1 MIPIKQPHIEHLARK
16 ILPQLGLELEDLDG
30 FTCCP
35 DPVWFRSI
43 DNLAWMSVAAR
54 NLCVAEERG
63 LNILTL
69 CNACAGVLNETN
81 ALLKKDAKIQTK
93 VNEILDEIGHEFHG
107 SIEVRHVLDV
117 LSKDI
122 EQEKIQSLVKRELKT
137 LNVATHTG
145 CHLMRPHEIM
155 QFYNPEDPKVF
166 DKLVSIL
173 GANPVSYTLKTR
185 CCGFSMSLS
194 YLDASSAATKD
205 KLMSAKEAG
214 ADCIAVSCPA
224 CFQQLDTGQLLASRA
239 FGLNFKIP
247 VLNYLELLGLAMG
260 YSLDEVGYNTHKI
273 KDANLE
279 KKFLPENNIPK
290 YF

>member
-1 MIPIKQPHIEHLARK
+1 M
-16 ILPQLGLELEDLDG
+16 ELEDLDG

-35 DPVWFRSI
+35 DPIWFRSI

-54 NLCVAEERG
+54 NLCVAEEKG
-63 LNILTL
+63 LNIFTL
-69 CNACAGVLNETN
+69 CNACAAVLAETN
-81 ALLKKDAKIQTK
+81 ALLKNDAKMQTK
-93 VNEILDEIGHEFHG
+93 VNEILKETGHEFHG

-117 LSKDI
+117 LNKDVGP
-122 EQEKIQSLVKRELKT
+122 EKIQSLVKRELKN

-145 CHLMRPHEIM
+145 CHLLRPHEIM
-155 QFYNPEDPKVF
+155 QFDNPEDPKVF

-173 GANPVSYTLKTR
+173 GANPVNYTLKTQ

-205 KLMSAKEAG
+205 KLMSAHEAG
-214 ADCIAVSCPA
+214 ADCIAVGCPA

-239 FGLNFKIP
+239 FNLNFKIP
-247 VLNYLELLGLAMG
+247 VLNYLQLLGLAMG

-273 KDANLE
+273 KDTNFE
-279 KKFLPENNIPK
+279 KCFESEIVSLKNIFEVFEN
-290 YF
+290 

>member
-1 MIPIKQPHIEHLARK
+1 MIPIKQPHIEYLAKK

-43 DNLAWMSVAAR
+43 DNLAWTSVATR
-54 NLCVAEERG
+54 NLCVAEKRG

-69 CNACAGVLNETN
+69 CNACAGVLTETN
-81 ALLKKDAKIQTK
+81 ALMKKDAKMKTK
-93 VNEILDEIGHEFHG
+93 VNEILKETGHEFQG

-117 LSKDI
+117 LNKDI
-122 EQEKIQSLVKRELKT
+122 ESEKIRSLVKRELKT

-145 CHLMRPHEIM
+145 CHLIRPHEIM
-155 QFYNPEDPKVF
+155 QFDNPEDPKVF

-173 GANPVSYTLKTR
+173 GANPVNYTLKTQ

-205 KLMSAKEAG
+205 KLMSAREAG
-214 ADCIAVSCPA
+214 ADCIVVGCPA

-239 FGLNFKIP
+239 FKLNFKIP
-247 VLNYLELLGLAMG
+247 VLNYLQLLGLAMG
-260 YSLDEVGYNTHKI
+260 YGLDEVGYNTHKI
-273 KDANLE
+273 KDTNFE
-279 KKFLPENNIPK
+279 KNVLGQK
-290 YF
+290 